1 MICIKMYDF
10 YRLVKNT
17 MDNRYKH
24 LTEQQIKDIFKAH
37 HYKCIPVDYINYIR
51 ITYND
56 NVVKRYNRAQISN
69 KIEEM
74 NKRYAKV
81 FSLYDQHNVNEV
93 QIELRFDKLSGDVN
107 TKLGSWYD
115 EVLDEVKNQK

>member
-1 MICIKMYDF
+1 
-10 YRLVKNT
+10 
-17 MDNRYKH
+17 MDMRYNH
-24 LTEQQIKDIFKAH
+24 LTEKQIKDIFKTH

-51 ITYND
+51 IKYTN

-81 FSLYDQHNVNEV
+81 FSLYDQRNVDEV
-93 QIELRFDKLSGDVN
+93 QIELRFDRLSEDVN
-107 TKLGSWYD
+107 SKLGNWYN
-115 EVLDEVKNQK
+115 EVINEVKNKK

>member
-1 MICIKMYDF
+1 
-10 YRLVKNT
+10 

-93 QIELRFDKLSGDVN
+93 QIELRFDKLSNDVN
-107 TKLGSWYD
+107 TKLGSWYN